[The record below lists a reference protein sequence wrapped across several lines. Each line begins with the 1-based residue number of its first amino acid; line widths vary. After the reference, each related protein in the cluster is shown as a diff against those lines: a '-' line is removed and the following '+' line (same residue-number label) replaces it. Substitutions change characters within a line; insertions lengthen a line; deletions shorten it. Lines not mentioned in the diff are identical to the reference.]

1 MVPPG
6 RGTIR
11 CRLLYLGQ
19 AYHYRGMMSNASVA
33 ALTLPWAGN
42 RVSVMPIN

>member
-11 CRLLYLGQ
+11 RRLLYLDQ

-33 ALTLPWAGN
+33 AFTLSWVGN
-42 RVSVMPIN
+42 RAGVTWIN